1 MNDKHKVFQNLA
13 LISQLGISM
22 LTPVLLCVWF
32 GTWLRDKTGIDLVI
46 PLILMGIF
54 AGMRSVYVLLRSAL
68 KDSEDQKNEEG

>member
-1 MNDKHKVFQNLA
+1 MNDKHKVFQNVA

-46 PLILMGIF
+46 PLILIGVF
-54 AGMRSVYVLLRSAL
+54 AGARSVYVLLRGAL

>member
-46 PLILMGIF
+46 PLILIGVF
-54 AGMRSVYVLLRSAL
+54 AGARSVYALLRGAL